1 MSVTKKLDALK
12 RILGAENFF
21 LAEAF
26 IDKNL
31 KPLKIRKTSNLY
43 VAAVEYIGTL
53 IQEEK
58 QILTDKEAEIL
69 AKDNTKKTVGTVHK
83 KLKKEFENLV
93 KLNQILEGEKK
104 EPARTPSKPLP
115 DPIPAAA
122 AKKEPPEVTLEA
134 DQKRVQKGGSATVT
148 WASKNAARIS
158 RTDIPGVTSRSP
170 LSGSIEIKDIR
181 RRRDL
186 YIVVESLDG
195 QKAEARTQIF
205 VETQDYQR
213 KKEKGLV
220 DEEPPT
226 PQPRQPSTNLVSP
239 SSRPQPEPRRRLT
252 PDAESSNINTNILVS
267 IEKSL
272 TNISRVLASQLKLG
286 QRIFDTERRSA
297 EAANRLKKEE
307 QMEGKD
313 EGPSGTS
320 LMKAGAEKMI
330 SPFKAIIDKI
340 VNFLVFTFLGRAF
353 TEIIKWMNDPA
364 NKGKVDALG
373 KFLKAAWPILLGL
386 SLLFLTPLGS
396 FILGTVQF
404 LTGTAKTLK
413 GLKGLIDR
421 LIFKKGAKP
430 PVKGGPG
437 VAGGTKGKV
446 TVSGQTQAR
455 GSFSRRSP
463 ISGDVQPTKGFKL
476 PKIPASPL
484 KTIGKGGLATAAVTT
499 ILEIFKPQIQGAVG
513 QFYANM
519 GSGMKNLSDEQ
530 LIKEI
535 EIESKT
541 KEDPFGRLRLL
552 QEEAERRQKKF
563 STGGQIFSGLVT
575 EKDGIKVSGA
585 GKDTQAFPVMG
596 GGTAVLQPG
605 EVVLNKAGVKNALSI
620 GIDPLKL
627 NTGPN
632 ANKPVNITG
641 GIKAMKSGGIIGG
654 MNRMPTMKKPSM
666 NLNSI
671 SNISNKSTN
680 VNVNNNMSMK
690 NSRPMN
696 SSSSYRPIRQSTPM
710 MNNYSSMGTRPIRQS
725 TPMMSNYSSMRSSPT
740 RQSTPMASN
749 YSSTTP
755 RSMSSGISMTRPFT
769 PQTRTYESASPY
781 SRKPEQTSYFSSY
794 DKIARSTSTVYQT
807 SNNFQP
813 IRSTPTLTAPAPL
826 TRRSKSEPII
836 LPPITQ
842 NANMVGSSATGSGTQ
857 IPSFGATCPSSSA
870 AAARKILCDT
880 YGIIA

>member
-1 MSVTKKLDALK
+1 MSVRNKLDSLK

-31 KPLKIRKTSNLY
+31 KPLKIRKNSNLY

-58 QILTDKEAEIL
+58 QILTDKEIETL
-69 AKDNTKKTVGTVHK
+69 SKDNIKKTVGTVHR

-93 KLNQILEGEKK
+93 KINQILEGEKK
-104 EPARTPSKPLP
+104 EPERTPSKPLP
-115 DPIPAAA
+115 EPTPAAS
-122 AKKEPPEVTLEA
+122 AKKEPPEVTLDA

-148 WASKNAARIS
+148 WASKNAVRIS
-158 RTDIPGVTSRSP
+158 RTDIPGITSRSP

-186 YIVVESLDG
+186 YIVVESSDG

-213 KKEKGLV
+213 KREKGIIN
-220 DEEPPT
+220 EEPPIV
-226 PQPRQPSTNLVSP
+226 QPRQPSINLVSP
-239 SSRPQPEPRRRLT
+239 SSRPQPEQRKRSDPE
-252 PDAESSNINTNILVS
+252 AESSNINTNILVS
-267 IEKSL
+267 IDKSL
-272 TNISRVLASQLKLG
+272 TNINRVLSSQLKLG
-286 QRIFDTERRSA
+286 QRIFDTERRAA

-307 QMEGKD
+307 QMEEK

-340 VNFLVFTFLGRAF
+340 VNFLFYTFLGRAF
-353 TEIIKWMNDPA
+353 TEIVKWMNDPA

-386 SLLFLTPLGS
+386 SVLFLTPLGS

-413 GLKGLIDR
+413 SLKGLIDK

-430 PVKGGPG
+430 PVKGGSGTAAKPKVTTGGQPQPRGPFTKGPKITGDVAKSGFKFPKFKPSGGNIASALIG
-437 VAGGTKGKV
+437 VALEAGTNLAFGNIRDNMAQNAAQKISELPENQQKD
-446 TVSGQTQAR
+446 AIDKI
-455 GSFSRRSP
+455 SRQIKKQENLGVLGNNDTIDYLKSVL
-463 ISGDVQPTKGFKL
+463 SYL
-476 PKIPASPL
+476 NAPKP
-484 KTIGKGGLATAAVTT
+484 
-499 ILEIFKPQIQGAVG
+499 
-513 QFYANM
+513 
-519 GSGMKNLSDEQ
+519 
-530 LIKEI
+530 KE
-535 EIESKT
+535 
-541 KEDPFGRLRLL
+541 
-552 QEEAERRQKKF
+552 KKF

-632 ANKPVNITG
+632 ANKPVNITT
-641 GIKAMKSGGIIGG
+641 GIKAMKSGGVIGG
-654 MNRMPTMKKPSM
+654 MNKMPKMTGPSM

-671 SNISNKSTN
+671 NNISNKPTN
-680 VNVNNNMSMK
+680 VNVNNNMTMR
-690 NSRPMN
+690 NSGQM
-696 SSSSYRPIRQSTPM
+696 SGGSSYRPM
-710 MNNYSSMGTRPIRQS
+710 RQS
-725 TPMMSNYSSMRSSPT
+725 TPMMSNYSSMANKPMAKP
-740 RQSTPMASN
+740 TPMMSN
-749 YSSTTP
+749 YSSMN
-755 RSMSSGISMTRPFT
+755 RSPSVSTTRPFT
-769 PQTRTYESASPY
+769 PQARSYESTSPY
-781 SRKPEQTSYFSSY
+781 IRKPEQTSYFNSY
-794 DKIARSTSTVYQT
+794 DKIARSTSTVYQS
-807 SNNFQP
+807 SNNFQTV
-813 IRSTPTLTAPAPL
+813 RSTPTLTAPAPI
-826 TRRSKSEPII
+826 TRRSGSEPII

-842 NANMVGSSATGSGTQ
+842 APNMVGSSSGSGTQ
-857 IPSFGATCPSSSA
+857 IPSFGATCPASSA
-870 AAARKILCDT
+870 ATARKILCDT